1 MPLFSSARSEDLP
14 GAGGVPFYSPAAA
27 ANRRRRAV
35 FGLTF
40 AAACVLGLAFVFL
53 RPAEYQAVARLQITL
68 PAAADAAAE
77 RKDEAAALFLTE
89 VQVLTSRPL
98 LEKLLAEMQ
107 TRQLALPG
115 DGGDPIGGIQRSLAA
130 VPVPGTTIVELR
142 AVGPQAQTLAP
153 LLNALYEAYRDHLAA
168 TYSRVSG
175 ETSEQ
180 TQEEAQN
187 LAARIQERRRAIDE
201 FRARHNIV
209 SLERDENQLL
219 SQAKGQGASATAA
232 KDKLYAAEGK
242 LRSLRE
248 AIASGKAVV
257 RAKDNPTLSS
267 IEQRLSQAREELRDM
282 ERNFTETY
290 LNFDPKA
297 KSLRIRIANL
307 EEQLKQ
313 TREAG
318 QQAALHEA
326 EEEVAGA
333 RAALDRLNQQ
343 IAGDRS
349 AVHSFTARL
358 AEYKAMQEELGRLE
372 ALRAAAIERSAGH
385 DSARK
390 GRAPTVR
397 LLEPAST
404 PQSAW
409 RPLYARD
416 AAIAVAASLLLAL
429 LVVWVVEFFNRSD
442 AQPAILMGRAWTP
455 MPPGPERPPPL
466 AAAMP
471 GLLPGVASLPRELD
485 DAEVGALI
493 EAAVPEAR
501 PALVALLSGLQIEEI
516 LALRGKD
523 IDPAACLIRLPG
535 RTLPLAEPLAS
546 LLAPA
551 LAEAEAPAFRKAD
564 GSGLTAEELE
574 ANVAFAAHDARLIQ
588 AEEVNA
594 AALRHTYTAYLV
606 RQGARF
612 GDLGRLIGRLPA
624 EAMAAY
630 GPLAPPGAKRPLE
643 AIDPIL
649 PALRRPAVS

>member
-1 MPLFSSARSEDLP
+1 MTIFS
-14 GAGGVPFYSPAAA
+14 AGQPEEATDRAGTIPFYSLAAA

-40 AAACVLGLAFVFL
+40 AIACVVGLLFVFL
-53 RPAEYQAVARLQITL
+53 RPAQYQAIARLQITL
-68 PAAADAAAE
+68 PPAAE
-77 RKDEAAALFLTE
+77 AAGERRDEGAALFLAE

-98 LEKLLAEMQ
+98 LEKLMAEMRA
-107 TRQLALPG
+107 RQLVLPG
-115 DGGDPIGGIQRSLAA
+115 GGSDPIGEIQRSLTAI
-130 VPVPGTTIVELR
+130 PLPGTTIVELR
-142 AVGPQAQTLAP
+142 AVGPQAPVLAP
-153 LLNALYEAYRDHLAA
+153 MLNTLHEVYRDHLAA
-168 TYSRVSG
+168 AYSRVSG
-175 ETSEQ
+175 ETGEQ
-180 TQEEAQN
+180 TREEAQN
-187 LAARIQERRRAIDE
+187 LATRIQEARRAIDE

-219 SQAKGQGASATAA
+219 AQAKGQGASVTAA

-242 LRSLRE
+242 LRSLKE
-248 AIASGKAVV
+248 AIAAGKGVV
-257 RAKDNPTLSS
+257 RAKDNPTLSG

-282 ERNFTETY
+282 ERNFTEAY
-290 LNFDPKA
+290 LSFDPKA

-326 EEEVAGA
+326 EEEAAGA

-372 ALRAAAIERSAGH
+372 ALRAAAVERGAGQE
-385 DSARK
+385 SARK

-404 PQSAW
+404 PLSAW
-409 RPLYARD
+409 RPLYGRD
-416 AAIAVAASLLLAL
+416 AAIAVVASLLLAL
-429 LVVWVVEFFNRSD
+429 LAAWVVEYFNRSD
-442 AQPAILMGRAWTP
+442 AQPAILVGRAWSPEP
-455 MPPGPERPPPL
+455 MGIERPPPL
-466 AAAMP
+466 ASARLD
-471 GLLPGVASLPRELD
+471 LLPGAARLPRELD
-485 DAEVGALI
+485 ETEVVALI

-501 PALVALLSGLQIEEI
+501 PALVALLSGLQVEEI
-516 LALRGKD
+516 IALRGRD
-523 IDPAACLIRLPG
+523 VDLAERRVRLSG
-535 RTLPLAEPLAS
+535 RALPLGEPLAS

-551 LAEAEAPAFRKAD
+551 AEADAPVFRNAD
-564 GSGLTAEELE
+564 GSALTAAELE
-574 ANVAFAAHDARLIQ
+574 ANVAFAAHDAQLSQ

-594 AALRHTYTAYLV
+594 AALRHTFTAYLV

-612 GDLGRLIGRLPA
+612 GDLGRWIGRLPA

-643 AIDPIL
+643 EIEPIL
-649 PALRRPAVS
+649 PALRRMDVT

>member
-1 MPLFSSARSEDLP
+1 MSLFSSARSEDQP
-14 GAGGVPFYSPAAA
+14 GSGGVPFYSPAAA

-40 AAACVLGLAFVFL
+40 VIAGVLGLAFVFL
-53 RPAEYQAVARLQITL
+53 RPAEYQAIARLQITL
-68 PAAADAAAE
+68 PAAAEVAVE
-77 RKDEAAALFLTE
+77 RKEEANALFLTE

-98 LEKLLAEMQ
+98 VEKLLAEMQ
-107 TRQLALPG
+107 ARQLALPG
-115 DGGDPIGGIQRSLAA
+115 DGRDPVGEVQRGLAA
-130 VPVPGTTIVELR
+130 VPVPGTTIVELK
-142 AVGPQAQTLAP
+142 AVGPQAPPLAP
-153 LLNALYEAYRDHLAA
+153 LLNTLYEVYRDHLAA
-168 TYSRVSG
+168 AYSRASG

-180 TQEEAQN
+180 TREEAGS
-187 LAARIQERRRAIDE
+187 LAAQIQEKRRAIDA

-209 SLERDENQLL
+209 SLEREENQVLA
-219 SQAKGQGASATAA
+219 QAKGQGASVTAA
-232 KDKLYAAEGK
+232 RDKLYAAEGR

-257 RAKDNPTLSS
+257 RAKDNPTLAG

-282 ERNFTETY
+282 ERNFTEAY

-313 TREAG
+313 TRESG

-343 IAGDRS
+343 VAGDRS
-349 AVHSFTARL
+349 AVQTFTARL

-372 ALRAAAIERSAGH
+372 SLRASAVERSAGL
-385 DSARK
+385 DSSRR

-442 AQPAILMGRAWTP
+442 AQPAIVMGRAWAP

-471 GLLPGVASLPRELD
+471 GLLPGVATLPRELD
-485 DAEVGALI
+485 DEEVGALI

-501 PALVALLSGLQIEEI
+501 PALVALLSGLQVEDI
-516 LALRGKD
+516 LALRGRD
-523 IDPAACLIRLPG
+523 IDPASRQIRLPG
-535 RTLPLAEPLAS
+535 RSAPLPEPLLS
-546 LLAPA
+546 FLGPA
-551 LAEAEAPAFRKAD
+551 AAEADAPVFRKTD
-564 GSGLTAEELE
+564 GGGLTAEELE

-630 GPLAPPGAKRPLE
+630 GPLAPPGAKRPIE
-643 AIDPIL
+643 EIDPVL
-649 PALRRPAVS
+649 PALRREVAS